1 MLCLIL
7 DCILDD
13 RDVVM
18 LTISLV
24 KSTFCVKKLVFSSS
38 DDAMLLAWV
47 VVVVPLVVPL
57 AVSLLVA

>member
-1 MLCLIL
+1 
-7 DCILDD
+7 
-13 RDVVM
+13 M